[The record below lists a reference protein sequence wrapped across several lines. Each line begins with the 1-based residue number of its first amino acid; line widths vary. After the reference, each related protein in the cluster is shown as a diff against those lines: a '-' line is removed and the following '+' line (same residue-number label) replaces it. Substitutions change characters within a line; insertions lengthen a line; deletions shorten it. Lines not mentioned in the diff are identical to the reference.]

1 MRRLLIIGALLA
13 SLSMALAPA
22 LAQDA
27 STPTAIC
34 AANVPADDPA
44 NRTFSAAEQV
54 LEEGVDYRAILCT
67 GAGPIYVDLLEEFAP
82 ITVNSFVFLS
92 EQGYYNNTTFHRVIA
107 DFMVQGGDPDGTGMG
122 GPGYQFEDEFVG
134 FLHFDVPGWLAM
146 ANAGPGTNG
155 SQFFITTVPTPHL
168 NYMHTIFGEVLEGQ
182 ENVEGIELRDPA
194 TATEPGTSLDTVVI
208 ITDPSTVTTTYEATP
223 SATELEVT
231 TAFETIAGLLP
242 PEILSIDP
250 ETSGTFST
258 DEWVAKLPED
268 VREDAAAYYASHNH
282 EYHAANTVTNAACD
296 LQNVAFTSVSYALDS
311 YATREDAAAAL
322 ADPAL
327 AELTAARG
335 FTDTQTGDNG
345 LTFYTG
351 EGTACD
357 TPVRTA
363 QAHWQR
369 GHFVATVEITLP
381 ADTEA
386 PLDRVLTEFV
396 GLQLYEQIL
405 SAILRPEIHAS

>member
-1 MRRLLIIGALLA
+1 MRRLLFLCVMLA
-13 SLSMALAPA
+13 SLGMAFAPA

-27 STPTAIC
+27 STPTEIC
-34 AANVPADDPA
+34 AANVPAADPA

-54 LEEGVDYRAILCT
+54 LESGVDYRAVLCT
-67 GAGPIYVDLLEEFAP
+67 GAGPIYIDLLEEFAP
-82 ITVNSFVFLS
+82 ITVNNFVFLS

-107 DFMVQGGDPDGTGMG
+107 DFMIQGGDPEGTGTG

-168 NYMHTIFGEVLEGQ
+168 NFMHTIFGEVLEGT
-182 ENVEGIELRDPA
+182 ESVAAIELRDPA
-194 TATEPGTSLDTVVI
+194 TATEPGTTLDTVVI
-208 ITDPSTVTTTYEATP
+208 VTDPSTVTTTYEAAP
-223 SATELEVT
+223 IATELEVS
-231 TAFETIAGLLP
+231 TAFDTIAGLLP
-242 PEILSIDP
+242 PEVLTIDP

-258 DEWVAKLPED
+258 DEWVAKLPEAA
-268 VREDAAAYYASHNH
+268 REDAAAYYASHNH
-282 EYHAANTVTNAACD
+282 EYHVANTVSNTACD
-296 LQNVAFTSVSYALDS
+296 LQNVAFTSVSYSLDA

-327 AELTAARG
+327 AELTTASG
-335 FTDTQTGDNG
+335 FADSSTGENG
-345 LTFYTG
+345 LTVYTS

-357 TPVRTA
+357 VAVETA

-381 ADTEA
+381 ADAGA
-386 PLDRVLTEFV
+386 PLDQVLANFV
-396 GLQLYEQIL
+396 GQQLYEQIL
-405 SAILRPEIHAS
+405 SAILRPEIHVS